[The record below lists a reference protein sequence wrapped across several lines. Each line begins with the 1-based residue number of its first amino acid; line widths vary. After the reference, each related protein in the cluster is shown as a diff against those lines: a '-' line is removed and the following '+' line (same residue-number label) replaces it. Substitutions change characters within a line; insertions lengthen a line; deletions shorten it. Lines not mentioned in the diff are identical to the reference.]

1 MDRRSLGKA
10 GLALAAGALTAR
22 GARAQQQ
29 QARTVGVSLS
39 SDTNPFYIAMR
50 RGMEQR
56 AREIGMTLRF
66 VTANESVLAQNN
78 GVLDLIA
85 QRVDGI
91 LISPIDAVATRA
103 SYEAAARAGIPI
115 MSIARHADS
124 PHQTLFVTM
133 DEVGIGREI
142 GEWVA
147 RAIGGQGDIALIAGP
162 QGAATFRNLATG
174 FTEAIARHP
183 NIRIVARQEVALTRE
198 EGLRVAQDMLV
209 AHRNLRA
216 IYGGQD
222 DIALGASQAVAQAGL
237 TGRVIITGLNG
248 VPPALAAIRRGDV
261 SLTVELNPVL
271 WGRLGIDTMAAW
283 LRGERGA
290 TQVNVPH
297 RLIDRTNVPTAG

>member
-1 MDRRSLGKA
+1 MDRRGFGKA
-10 GLALAAGALTAR
+10 GLALAAGTLLAR
-22 GARAQQQ
+22 GAAAQQQ
-29 QARTVGVSLS
+29 RTIGVSLS

-50 RGMEQR
+50 RGMEER
-56 AREIGMTLRF
+56 ARELNIALRF

-124 PHQTLFVTM
+124 PHQTLFVAM

-147 RAIGGQGDIALIAGP
+147 RTIGGRGDIAMIAGP

-174 FTEAIARHP
+174 FTQAIAQHP
-183 NIRIVARQEVALTRE
+183 NIRIVARQEVPLTRE

-209 AHRNLRA
+209 AHRDLRA

-222 DIALGASQAVAQAGL
+222 DIALGAAQAVAQAGL
-237 TGRVIITGLNG
+237 SSRIAVTGLNG
-248 VPPALAAIRRGDV
+248 IPPALAAIRRGDLG
-261 SLTVELNPVL
+261 LTVELNPL
-271 WGRLGIDTMAAW
+271 AWGRLGIDTMAGHFAGQ
-283 LRGERGA
+283 RGTA
-290 TQVNVPH
+290 QVNVQH
-297 RLIDRTNVPTAG
+297 RLIDRSNVPPAR